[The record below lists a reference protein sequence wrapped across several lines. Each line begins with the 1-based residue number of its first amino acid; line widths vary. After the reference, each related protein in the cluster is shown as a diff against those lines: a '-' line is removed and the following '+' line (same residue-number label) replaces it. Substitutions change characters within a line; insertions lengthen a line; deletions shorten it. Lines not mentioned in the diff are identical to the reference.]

1 MSRIHTNAVYTPDAP
16 APVGPY
22 SQAVVT
28 GSFIFV
34 SGQLGMKPGGTL
46 PDSVTEQAKL
56 SLENLRNILKSA
68 GGCMSDVVKTT
79 VLLKDM
85 KDFKAVNEIYQGFF
99 TEPYPARAAY
109 QVAELPLHAMVEI
122 EAVARLK
129 ER

>member
-1 MSRIHTNAVYTPDAP
+1 MSRTDAKAVYTPDAP

-34 SGQLGMKPGGTL
+34 SGQLGMRPGGSL
-46 PDSVTEQAKL
+46 PDSVEEQAEIA
-56 SLENLRNILKSA
+56 LENLRIILNSA
-68 GGCMSDVVKTT
+68 GACMSDVVKTT
-79 VLLKDM
+79 VLLKEM
-85 KDFKAVNEIYQGFF
+85 KDFKTVNEVYQGYF

-109 QVAELPLHAMVEI
+109 QVSELPLNAMVEI